1 MPHSEQIEP
10 SRNLPFI
17 GQRQSRPN
25 LEAAPYGAIQ
35 QLGVV
40 CRRYEDHVAWQP
52 VYLQEQRV
60 KHTLDLPRLL
70 AVFALLAQRIEL
82 IEEKD
87 TLSETRVLENFLDAL
102 CRLSK
107 VAVHDSLVPNDE
119 KGNAE
124 RRRDCFG

>member
-52 VYLQEQRV
+52 
-60 KHTLDLPRLL
+60 LDLPRLL